1 MFSLPAGWN
10 MAGSGL
16 KGAEEYHITFQY
28 VSMFFGIIIRMF
40 FSEHNPP
47 HFHAEYQGTEG
58 IFSFEGKMLQGNI
71 KSAIALR
78 LIKEWAV
85 LRKPELEE
93 NWKNI
98 SEKVGINK
106 IEPLH

>member
-1 MFSLPAGWN
+1 
-10 MAGSGL
+10 
-16 KGAEEYHITFQY
+16 
-28 VSMFFGIIIRMF
+28 MFFGIIIRMF

-58 IFSFEGKMLQGNI
+58 IFNFDGHMLQGNI
-71 KSAIALR
+71 KSGNALR
-78 LIKEWAV
+78 LIKEWAI
-85 LRKPELEE
+85 LRKTELEE

-98 SEKVGINK
+98 SEQTNINK

>member
-1 MFSLPAGWN
+1 MP
-10 MAGSGL
+10 
-16 KGAEEYHITFQY
+16 Y

-40 FSEHNPP
+40 YSEHNPP
-47 HFHAEYQGTEG
+47 HFHAEYQGSEG
-58 IFSFEGKMLQGNI
+58 IFNFEGEMLQGNI
-71 KSAIALR
+71 KSNTALK

-85 LRKPELEE
+85 LRNKELEE

-98 SEKVGINK
+98 TDKAAINK